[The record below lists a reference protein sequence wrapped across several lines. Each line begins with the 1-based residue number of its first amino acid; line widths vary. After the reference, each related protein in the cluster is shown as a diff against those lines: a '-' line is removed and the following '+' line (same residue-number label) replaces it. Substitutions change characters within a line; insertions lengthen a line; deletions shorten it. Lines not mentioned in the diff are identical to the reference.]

1 MARQYAN
8 YSDQDIID
16 GAKEVKSLSGLLR
29 KLGLVVAGGNFG
41 TIKIK
46 LKSLGVNCD
55 HWTGSAWN
63 KNQQLKDWDKYTK
76 RGSFK
81 KLLLK
86 DRGQTCESCGLSE
99 WCGKPIPLELDH
111 IDGDGTNNDKE
122 NLKLL
127 CCNCH
132 ALTPTWRGRACRGPR
147 KEKEI
152 KICPKC
158 SSEFVPK
165 YKSKKYCSV
174 NCAPKNCKKRNPI
187 IKNCPNCNCE
197 FLAKSKFQKFCS
209 TKCVHNYKYPGIV
222 RPTKIKWPEMEEILK
237 IVEENGYSKTGRIL
251 GVSDN
256 AIRKHIAR
264 HGTTKSDLTVDS
276 ELP

>member
-29 KLGLVVAGGNFG
+29 KLELIPCGGNYG

-55 HWTGSAWN
+55 HWTGQGWN
-63 KNQQLKDWDKYTK
+63 KDDQLKDWNKYTK

-86 DRGQTCESCGLSE
+86 ERGVICEGCGLSE

-111 IDGDGTNNDKE
+111 IDGDGTNNNKE

-132 ALTPTWRGRACRGPR
+132 ALTPTWRGRACRGAR
-147 KEKEI
+147 KEKET
-152 KICPKC
+152 KTCAHCAK
-158 SSEFVPK
+158 EFVPN
-165 YKSKKYCSV
+165 YKSQKYCTCH
-174 NCAPKNCKKRNPI
+174 CANSYSRKLHIP
-187 IKNCPNCNCE
+187 
-197 FLAKSKFQKFCS
+197 
-209 TKCVHNYKYPGIV
+209 
-222 RPTKIKWPEMEEILK
+222 KIKWPLIEDLTKM
-237 IVEENGYSKTGRIL
+237 VEENGFSKTGRIL

-256 AIRKHIAR
+256 AIRKHIKR
-264 HGTTKSDLTVDS
+264 NGKIKSTLTLDI